1 MMRLKVRDL
10 KIVYLKRKVVE
21 RDKEANVI
29 TKYSDTPILLKMNVQ
44 SSDGRMAV
52 ERYGERL
59 KYYKNCKYQGKEHL
73 KEGDGIC
80 VYVSKESKPDYFIK
94 SILDYSTHLNIEL
107 ERILKEN
114 GD

>member
-29 TKYSDTPILLKMNVQ
+29 IKYSDTPIPLKMNVQ

-80 VYVSKESKPDYFIK
+80 VYVIK
-94 SILDYSTHLNIEL
+94 SILDYSTHFNVEL